1 MLNII
6 WLSLIIGSVVIG
18 AINGTLEAV
27 ALSIT
32 TSAQQAIT
40 IAIGLIGVIS
50 LWLGIMRIAQ
60 DVGLIQVLSRL
71 LNPLMKRLF
80 PSVPADH
87 PAMGAMTLNIT
98 ANMLG
103 IGNAATPF
111 GIRAMEEL
119 AKLNPNSKIA
129 SHAMCTFL
137 AINTSSVQLIPT
149 NTIALLAA
157 NGATHPTNIVFPTL
171 IATTCST
178 LAAIVAV
185 KCFEKLSNWN
195 KSTYAPITTE

>member
-1 MLNII
+1 MLNVI

-40 IAIGLIGVIS
+40 IAIGLIGVMS

-60 DVGLIQVLSRL
+60 DAGLIQILSRGL
-71 LNPLMKRLF
+71 KPLMKRLF

-87 PAMGAMTLNIT
+87 SAMGAMTLNIT

-111 GIRAMEEL
+111 GLRAMEEL
-119 AKLNPNSKIA
+119 AKLNHNSKIA

-157 NGATHPTNIVFPTL
+157 NGATHPTTIVFPAL

-178 LAAIVAV
+178 LAAIIVV
-185 KCFEKLSNWN
+185 KFFEKLSNRN
-195 KSTYAPITTE
+195 KSSYVAIATE